1 MSKRHTSIIV
11 SLSQESYNK
20 FMIAYMKMNYGILI
34 GEELDG
40 RKHTD
45 ILGLILAAA
54 LLCILA
60 GKQTTGLPVRTTADS
75 FHAFE
80 GIEEGFGVMSG
91 IDAGNCL
98 DKNREV
104 LTENRLG
111 QAFPLPEIP
120 KVSRPDNLE
129 EGMASVTEPVILPE
143 EGAAVPDN
151 GTAALEVPEA
161 SYDDDTKEPEE
172 EVLCKGFLL
181 DASGKITGC
190 QNVLVI
196 DGVLCLPSDIRCTGV
211 AAGALASLGTE
222 IYEIYIPANIAAI
235 EEGAFDGLPELIF
248 IEVHPDNPVYES
260 REGILCRK

>member
-1 MSKRHTSIIV
+1 MSKRHTFIVV

-104 LTENRLG
+104 L
-111 QAFPLPEIP
+111 
-120 KVSRPDNLE
+120 
-129 EGMASVTEPVILPE
+129 
-143 EGAAVPDN
+143 
-151 GTAALEVPEA
+151 
-161 SYDDDTKEPEE
+161 
-172 EVLCKGFLL
+172 CKGFLL

-211 AAGALASLGTE
+211 AAGTLASLGTE